1 MILIWEGRG
10 REGWIELS
18 MNTFVL
24 LSLTNKETCFTRDI
38 KIRIT
43 IFLRFIRSQDSSKD
57 NNFFLEKRNHSLFR
71 FPTKIFIAYDG
82 STMVSIRVYIY
93 IKFLSYLYLQFY
105 FQISV
110 PSIIISN
117 SNFFVHNEKP
127 QPHSDTFFC
136 STTVVYI
143 RTSRKEAESRKSR
156 GQIHGEIP
164 LKFLV

>member
-1 MILIWEGRG
+1 MRG
-10 REGWIELS
+10 RRGGEGWIELS

-24 LSLTNKETCFTRDI
+24 LSLTNKETCFIRDI

-93 IKFLSYLYLQFY
+93 IYIKFLSYPYLQFY
-105 FQISV
+105 FQISMYHQL
-110 PSIIISN
+110 SLAIQISSCITKN
-117 SNFFVHNEKP
+117 HNHIRIPFFVIQLSCTSAQVEKKRKVENRVVK
-127 QPHSDTFFC
+127 
-136 STTVVYI
+136 ST
-143 RTSRKEAESRKSR
+143 EKS
-156 GQIHGEIP
+156 
-164 LKFLV
+164 L

>member
-10 REGWIELS
+10 REEWIELS

-24 LSLTNKETCFTRDI
+24 LSLTNKETCFIRDI

-93 IKFLSYLYLQFY
+93 IYIKFLSYIFNFIFKSVYHQLSLAI
-105 FQISV
+105 QISSCITKNHNHIRI
-110 PSIIISN
+110 P
-117 SNFFVHNEKP
+117 FFVVQLSCTSAQVEKKRKVENRVVK
-127 QPHSDTFFC
+127 
-136 STTVVYI
+136 ST
-143 RTSRKEAESRKSR
+143 EKS
-156 GQIHGEIP
+156 
-164 LKFLV
+164 L